1 MNSPTPFLDALCWQI
16 GKDSQLTAAEILQT
30 YERGWRYLGVLAD
43 PSEEEWQ
50 EIRQLTAQYGSWLQ
64 ADLILGEKHPMRY
77 QWHDSI
83 VVILDSLKS
92 DLLQSWGVC
101 FGGGTLVSLMCSEH
115 RLSQDI
121 DFLASNGGYRQL
133 RTVLS
138 SAPLGQKYEVL
149 FRPNSQL
156 QFPREMQM
164 DQYGIRFP
172 VVVDGLT
179 IKLEIVAEGRIML
192 DPPRWLDFLPVP
204 CLSAVDCWAEKL
216 LANAVHGV
224 SPMENRWPDDRIRSR
239 DLIDLAMLRLSSP
252 IPEVATKKAT
262 AAYPVLPGL
271 RSAVERFQAQP
282 SWREQCYEALEIG
295 SSVGGASPQENRLP
309 EVVDGVDLLAA
320 DLGLAKT
327 VRVQREIADSSAEN

>member
-1 MNSPTPFLDALCWQI
+1 MTSSTPFLDALCWQI
-16 GKDSQLTAAEILQT
+16 GNNDQLTATEILQT
-30 YERGWRYLGVLAD
+30 YERGWRYLAVLAD

-83 VVILDSLKS
+83 VVILDSLRS

-101 FGGGTLVSLMCSEH
+101 FGGGTLVSLMCGEH
-115 RLSQDI
+115 RLSQNI

-133 RTVLS
+133 RTALS
-138 SAPLGQKYEVL
+138 SASLGQKYEVL
-149 FRPNSQL
+149 FGPNSQL

-179 IKLEIVAEGRIML
+179 IKLEIAAEGRITL

-204 CLSAVDCWAEKL
+204 CLSEVDCWAEKL
-216 LANAVHGV
+216 LANAD
-224 SPMENRWPDDRIRSR
+224 RWPDDRIRSR
-239 DLIDLAMLRLSSP
+239 DLIDLAVLRLGSP
-252 IPEVATKKAT
+252 IPEMAIEKAT
-262 AAYPVLPGL
+262 SAYPVLPGL
-271 RSAVERFQAQP
+271 RSALERFQAQP
-282 SWREQCYEALEIG
+282 SWRERCYETLEIRDG
-295 SSVGGASPQENRLP
+295 DRLAA
-309 EVVDGVDLLAA
+309 VVNGMDLLAA
-320 DLGLAKT
+320 DFGLPKT
-327 VRVQREIADSSAEN
+327 VRVWRESADSP